1 MDFELTA
8 EEIGTH
14 NQWVVDVAQAAQRKL
29 WKYIDDYLEYI
40 NDDDDLAGYSLSK
53 GIWQR
58 LEAALGEN

>member
-29 WKYIDDYLEYI
+29 WKAI
-40 NDDDDLAGYSLSK
+40 K
-53 GIWQR
+53 GSSYVFGPSGNHIIYWDIWQQ
-58 LEAALGEN
+58 LEAALGEK